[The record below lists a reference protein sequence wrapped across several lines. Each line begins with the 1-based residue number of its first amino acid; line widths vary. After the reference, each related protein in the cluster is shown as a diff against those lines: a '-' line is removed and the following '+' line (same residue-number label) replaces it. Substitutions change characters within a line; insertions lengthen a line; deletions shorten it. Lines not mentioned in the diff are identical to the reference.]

1 MDIEGNQNQ
10 RNNGNQ
16 PRGRAFVIAANEAQQ
31 DPNIMTG
38 TFSLNDHFATILFDF
53 GADFSFISTE
63 FLPLINAKPS
73 TIIPGYEI
81 EIANGLKIETNK
93 IIHGCRIKLQGHT
106 FLIDLI
112 PFSHVQ
118 IPLSNRETLEVHTKR
133 PKGKQ
138 KHLKSIKTD
147 EQKLKDIPLVRDFP
161 RVFLEDLPGLLP
173 SREVEFCIDL
183 ILRAIPVAK
192 IAVIMEYLVKDS
204 KRRTFWSLNEDI
216 LEITILK
223 TNMPYPSRKIQRI
236 RACTHQRPRRKED
249 QYAISRRSQYAVL
262 KI

>member
-1 MDIEGNQNQ
+1 MSTRASIETVAAQQLKYTKSNYHHTWNCPGCRRCNQVGHIAKYYTEKVANGRPRQTYFECESLNHLRSNCPRLNRALNEGNQNRPNPVLDIEGNQNQ
-10 RNNGNQ
+10 RNNRNQ
-16 PRGRAFVIAANEAQQ
+16 PRGRAFFIAANEAQQ

-73 TIIPGYEI
+73 TIIPRYEI

-93 IIHGCRIKLQGHT
+93 IVHGCRIKL
-106 FLIDLI
+106 
-112 PFSHVQ
+112 
-118 IPLSNRETLEVHTKR
+118 E
-133 PKGKQ
+133 
-138 KHLKSIKTD
+138 
-147 EQKLKDIPLVRDFP
+147 
-161 RVFLEDLPGLLP
+161 
-173 SREVEFCIDL
+173 
-183 ILRAIPVAK
+183 
-192 IAVIMEYLVKDS
+192 VIMEYLVKDS